1 MRWIAEQA
9 REKAG
14 ELPHSRRHIVILA
27 GMIGNYLAT
36 PEAHS
41 AELKPIS
48 DSVLATIGGLRRPTM
63 LVFEL
68 RRLPTLIT
76 QRRLGHPADD
86 VTATVN
92 SQQWTFSD
100 RVSPQVKQEGGR

>member
-9 REKAG
+9 REQAR

-27 GMIGNYLAT
+27 AMIGNYLAT

-41 AELKPIS
+41 AELKPIG
-48 DSVLATIGGLRRPTM
+48 DSVLATVSALRRPTM

-68 RRLPTLIT
+68 RRLPTLI
-76 QRRLGHPADD
+76 QARGLGIRSDGRA
-86 VTATVN
+86 ATVN
-92 SQQWTFSD
+92 S
-100 RVSPQVKQEGGR
+100 